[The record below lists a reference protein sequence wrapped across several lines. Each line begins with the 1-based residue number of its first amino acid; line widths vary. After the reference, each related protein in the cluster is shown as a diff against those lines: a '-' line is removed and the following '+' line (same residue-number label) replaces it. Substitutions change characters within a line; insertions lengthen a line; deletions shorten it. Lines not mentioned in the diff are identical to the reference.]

1 MSTEFV
7 VLAPAPVFTA
17 LMTPG
22 RFWTRCDVSSEQV
35 PAAGDT
41 ALRAELHERV
51 TRYTPFWMKDAVDDI
66 VQMAW
71 LRLQQTIE
79 KNEGDRALASQY
91 AARVA
96 YCVTVDEIRRRRR
109 RHEVPV
115 GETED
120 NLRAEAIDPARA
132 THAREIGDAIETCL
146 GGMLEGRRRAVAL
159 YLQGH
164 SVPETGAFLG
174 WNRKRADNM
183 VFRGMEDLRRCLA
196 EKGISP

>member
-1 MSTEFV
+1 MSPEQ
-7 VLAPAPVFTA
+7 LAAES
-17 LMTPG
+17 
-22 RFWTRCDVSSEQV
+22 DS
-35 PAAGDT
+35 
-41 ALRAELHERV
+41 ALRAQLHERV
-51 TRYTPFWMKDAVDDI
+51 VRYTPFWMKDAVDDI
-66 VQMAW
+66 VQIAW
-71 LRLQQTIE
+71 LRLRQTIE

-91 AARVA
+91 VARTA

-115 GETED
+115 GENEG
-120 NLRAEAIDPARA
+120 NLRGETIEPARA
-132 THAREIGDAIETCL
+132 ARAREIGDAIETCL
-146 GGMLEGRRRAVAL
+146 GRMLENRRRAVAL

-196 EKGISP
+196 ERGITP